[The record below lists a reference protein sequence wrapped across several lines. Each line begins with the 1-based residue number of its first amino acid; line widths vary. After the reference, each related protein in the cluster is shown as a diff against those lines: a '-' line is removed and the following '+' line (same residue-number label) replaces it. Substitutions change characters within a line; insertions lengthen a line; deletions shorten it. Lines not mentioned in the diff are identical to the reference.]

1 MKLDHL
7 GIAVPDLD
15 AALEFW
21 RDALGLELVD
31 IEVVESEGVRTAFL
45 PVGDASIELL
55 EPMDETGVIAR
66 HIDRRGPGIHHICMK
81 VDGLQEHLDDLDG
94 AGIRLVD
101 RQPRP
106 GAHGKNVAFIHP
118 KATGGV
124 LLELAE
130 PGDKA

>member
-31 IEVVESEGVRTAFL
+31 VEVVESEGVRTAFL

-66 HIDRRGPGIHHICMK
+66 HIERRGPGIHHICMK
-81 VDGLQEHLDDLDG
+81 VDGLQGHLDRLDG
-94 AGIRLVD
+94 SDIRLVD

-118 KATGGV
+118 KSTGGV

>member
-31 IEVVESEGVRTAFL
+31 VEVVESEGVRTAFL

-55 EPMDETGVIAR
+55 EPINEKGVIAR
-66 HIDRRGPGIHHICMK
+66 HLERRGPGLHHICMK
-81 VDGLQEHLDDLDG
+81 VDGLQSHLNQLDA
-94 AGIRLVD
+94 AGVQLVD

-106 GAHGKNVAFIHP
+106 GAHGKRVAFIHP
-118 KATGGV
+118 KSAGGV

-130 PGDKA
+130 PGEKA